1 MNTIKVLRGRFQTCF
16 STFNI
21 LLFEAS
27 SETRLFRHLSDYVF
41 GVRNF
46 ENTKAMR
53 LILFFKMF
61 KVQTKFQK
69 CSKKLGK
76 GFLFLR

>member
-1 MNTIKVLRGRFQTCF
+1 MTNEYNKGAVRQISNVFGR
-16 STFNI
+16 FNI

-46 ENTKAMR
+46 ENANPMR
-53 LILFFKMF
+53 VILFSKMF
-61 KVQTKFQK
+61 KI
-69 CSKKLGK
+69 
-76 GFLFLR
+76 